1 LFQVGDLSTGHKY
14 LFRLKAVGSGGA
26 ASEASD
32 PSKEV
37 VLKGKQRPIIDRKL
51 LEASV
56 RAKKGQT
63 VVLNAK

>member
-1 LFQVGDLSTGHKY
+1 M
-14 LFRLKAVGSGGA
+14 
-26 ASEASD
+26 
-32 PSKEV
+32 V
-37 VLKGKQRPIIDRKL
+37 VLKGKQRPIIDRKS